1 MWCRVISYGYDKTT
15 FAPSIFNFFAKIS
28 KTGSAILS
36 FSALIKYYT
45 HAKLTIE
52 TYEYDTVMLP
62 NNLNLQ
68 QNDHSCV
75 FLFFYI
81 SGKSTIELSRFAV
94 RCSSA
99 KTDDCHVYM
108 HFIHSNRDVTLS

>member
-1 MWCRVISYGYDKTT
+1 MLCRVISYGYDKTT

-28 KTGSAILS
+28 RTGSAILS

-81 SGKSTIELSRFAV
+81 SGKSTIELS
-94 RCSSA
+94 SLQS
-99 KTDDCHVYM
+99 
-108 HFIHSNRDVTLS
+108 DVLLQKLMIVTYICILSTATGT